1 MCIRDRNYIARQE
14 KDTGR
19 IWAYPSHD
27 GRYNMSLVMV
37 DIIMQYWDWTGDDA
51 FFSEEG
57 GYDFIAGHLK
67 FMDDY
72 MQVPGTNLY
81 ENWLDAWNTDNKW
94 NNGGAGSIA
103 TAYTWRAYNT
113 MAKIAA
119 KLGKTDDAAAYQT
132 KADLIK
138 KEMNEQ
144 LWNADTGVFG
154 EVKER
159 FGYGRLNAAPDLSSI
174 YTPVDMGIAT
184 DEQV

>member
-1 MCIRDRNYIARQE
+1 
-14 KDTGR
+14 
-19 IWAYPSHD
+19 
-27 GRYNMSLVMV
+27 MSLVMV

-94 NNGGAGSIA
+94 NNGGTGSIA

-138 KEMNEQ
+138 RK
-144 LWNADTGVFG
+144 
-154 EVKER
+154 
-159 FGYGRLNAAPDLSSI
+159 
-174 YTPVDMGIAT
+174 
-184 DEQV
+184 